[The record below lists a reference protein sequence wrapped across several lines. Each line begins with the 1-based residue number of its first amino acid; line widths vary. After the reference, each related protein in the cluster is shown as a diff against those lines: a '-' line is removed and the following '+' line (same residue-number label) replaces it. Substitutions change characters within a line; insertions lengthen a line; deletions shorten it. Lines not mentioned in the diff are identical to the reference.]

1 MRLTGDHQLEAM
13 ATCLAQLGTFS
24 RLPTEI
30 RLMIWEYLISEHF
43 FARFIGFLKKKRT
56 PHALSIS
63 YCSRYLYEEIS
74 DLIYKDLVQVI
85 KITGCHGLNEL
96 SVEVFFKKQ
105 SYRND
110 LKGFDMIQS
119 YLHNCRYWRVTGKPI
134 EVEIFPPYPEDRG
147 IIVGLWRDIN
157 QFIDILQAAPFTPC
171 VRVALVM
178 KWHENGEP
186 LQVTGYHKHPRA
198 DYDIVLLPFTRLSSF
213 MVHVTPS
220 LRTALENE
228 PNYKHR
234 SLLHNLIKYPTFR
247 QSHYMEIEKR
257 LTDTRIF
264 LDTKLDFLSGE
275 TAGVLRFQR
284 YQNWYENG
292 DSWKSRYEE
301 QFLADLFENYDIV
314 LKYDPGLRKARHRN
328 RVLLRIHH
336 KSHEKDDDTLRVQVD
351 PKNMRIRLYKTWDSQ
366 AFLKGFESGQIPG
379 LHRFN
384 YRYEGNVEKEQ
395 IWQEY
400 AKLSGFIP
408 RLHWWAKDEASLSRI
423 RREDYLPMASEKYS
437 HACRSCR
444 WCQIFDIAE
453 ACRICSDQRPTDQP
467 ADPCSRDADVSNSP
481 FLWLI
486 FLSVFVFFIS

>member
-1 MRLTGDHQLEAM
+1 M

-24 RLPTEI
+24 GLPIEI

-43 FARFIGFLKKKRT
+43 FARFIGLLKKRRT

-74 DLIYKDLVQVI
+74 DFIYKDLVQVI
-85 KITGCHGLNEL
+85 KIAGCHGLNEL
-96 SVEVFFKKQ
+96 SVEVYFKNH

-119 YLHNCRYWRVTGKPI
+119 YLHNSRYWRVTGKPLQ
-134 EVEIFPPYPEDRG
+134 VEILPPYPEDRG

-157 QFIDILQAAPFTPC
+157 QFIDILQDAPYTPC

-178 KWHENGEP
+178 KWHENGDP
-186 LQVTGYHKHPRA
+186 LQVTGYHKLPRA

-213 MVHVTPS
+213 MVHVPPP
-220 LRTALENE
+220 LRIALENE
-228 PNYKHR
+228 PNLKHR
-234 SLLHNLIKYPTFR
+234 SLLHNLIENPTFR
-247 QSHYMEIEKR
+247 QSHHKDIEKW

-284 YQNWYENG
+284 YQNWYEDG
-292 DSWKSRYEE
+292 DSWKSSYEE
-301 QFLADLFENYDIV
+301 QFLADLSENCDIV

-336 KSHEKDDDTLRVQVD
+336 RFHENHEDTLRVRID
-351 PKNMRIRLYKTWDSQ
+351 PNDMSPRLYKTWDSQ
-366 AFLKGFESGQIPG
+366 AWPKRFDSGKIPG
-379 LHRFN
+379 LHRIE
-384 YRYEGNVEKEQ
+384 YRFDGNVEKEQ
-395 IWQEY
+395 LWQKY

-408 RLHWWAKDEASLSRI
+408 KLHWWAKDEAPLSRI
-423 RREDYLPMASEKYS
+423 RREDYLPMASMS
-437 HACRSCR
+437 A
-444 WCQIFDIAE
+444 
-453 ACRICSDQRPTDQP
+453 
-467 ADPCSRDADVSNSP
+467 
-481 FLWLI
+481 L
-486 FLSVFVFFIS
+486 